1 MTDANAPSRSDVLQ
15 GTLEMLTL
23 KALTLQPMHGW
34 GISIRLR
41 QISGDV
47 FDVNQGSLYP
57 ALQRMLR
64 RGWIRA
70 YYADSENNRQA
81 RYYEITRDGLAQL
94 EAQMAEWDRSSRAVN
109 RVLRFAT
116 QGAVTWPGTTRSAPR
131 SSPSRD
137 ARARSDRWRTRMRF
151 HLEMETRWLM
161 REKGLPEDE
170 ATWAAKRAFGG
181 VEVHKDEVRDER
193 GTSWLEDIAQDARF
207 ATAHAATPPRV
218 HHRRVADARARHRR
232 HHGALRRREGGA
244 AHAAPI

>member
-1 MTDANAPSRSDVLQ
+1 MAETHAPSRSEVLQ

-70 YYADSENNRQA
+70 YYADSENNRKA
-81 RYYEITRDGLAQL
+81 RFYEITREGQRQL
-94 EAQMAEWDRSSRAVN
+94 EAQVAEWEHSSRAVN

-116 QGAVTWPGTTRSAPR
+116 QGA
-131 SSPSRD
+131 
-137 ARARSDRWRTRMRF
+137 
-151 HLEMETRWLM
+151 
-161 REKGLPEDE
+161 
-170 ATWAAKRAFGG
+170 
-181 VEVHKDEVRDER
+181 
-193 GTSWLEDIAQDARF
+193 
-207 ATAHAATPPRV
+207 
-218 HHRRVADARARHRR
+218 
-232 HHGALRRREGGA
+232 
-244 AHAAPI
+244 

>member
-1 MTDANAPSRSDVLQ
+1 MTDAETPSRAEILQ

-70 YYADSENNRQA
+70 YYADSENNRKA

-94 EAQMAEWDRSSRAVN
+94 EAQMADWDRSSRAVN
-109 RVLRFAT
+109 RILRFAP
-116 QGAVTWPGTTRSAPR
+116 QGG
-131 SSPSRD
+131 
-137 ARARSDRWRTRMRF
+137 
-151 HLEMETRWLM
+151 
-161 REKGLPEDE
+161 
-170 ATWAAKRAFGG
+170 
-181 VEVHKDEVRDER
+181 
-193 GTSWLEDIAQDARF
+193 
-207 ATAHAATPPRV
+207 
-218 HHRRVADARARHRR
+218 
-232 HHGALRRREGGA
+232 
-244 AHAAPI
+244 